1 MLEHQPTGKSLY
13 ILTQSVSADLHN
25 GFIYI
30 KELLLQHHAFYMYR
44 SIETLKKNGIQ
55 VYSIKTD
62 ALTINS
68 NDLARAQELLDFSP
82 GLGKW
87 RHSGTGKD
95 IKFPTK
101 PLDKAVNNLI
111 KINTIKVNNIPITIE
126 QEHDTEYICK
136 EIVEP
141 NKTLLIKARYAGSGK
156 SYICEYMRKLR
167 FPANSGKSVSD
178 RHKTLFICPTNE
190 LAEKYGEDGITIN
203 KFFGF
208 GISEE
213 EQKFMNKFDANKYDT
228 IVFDEIFLNN
238 VRY

>member
-111 KINTIKVNNIPITIE
+111 GIHKIKVNNIPITIE
-126 QEHDTEYICK
+126 QEYDTEYICK

-156 SYICEYMRKLR
+156 SYICEYMREL
-167 FPANSGKSVSD
+167 G
-178 RHKTLFICPTNE
+178 HKTLFICPTNE

-213 EQKFMNKFDANKYDT
+213 EQKFMKKSLMQINMIPSFLMKYSLIT
-228 IVFDEIFLNN
+228 L
-238 VRY
+238 RY